1 MPSGFATVSDAPP
14 GAGSATSLGC
24 TTNPAI
30 ASAVASRASAANG
43 RQRGDGSVPDGNS
56 SSMKTIAETSGT
68 KLHSASRPTSSGAGN
83 VPGWVMPSTA

>member
-1 MPSGFATVSDAPP
+1 MPSGFGTISDSPP
-14 GAGSATSLGC
+14 GAGSATGLGC

-30 ASAVASRASAANG
+30 ASAVASRASATNR

-56 SSMKTIAETSGT
+56 SSMKIIAAKTGT
-68 KLHSASRPTSSGAGN
+68 KLHSASRATSSGAGN